1 MESTEQQVLEL
12 ARGYALQAEEPAL
25 EAVKTVFMRGR
36 GFGFRVCYTKPLA
49 DRDVRSRIMAAA
61 NLLLFVVT
69 GTPTNLD
76 LSTLPTSTRLYQDA
90 ELLVANTAPA

>member
-1 MESTEQQVLEL
+1 MENIEQQVLDL
-12 ARGYALQAEEPAL
+12 ARGYALQAEGPAL

-49 DRDVRSRIMAAA
+49 DRDVQSRITAAA
-61 NLLLFVVT
+61 NFLLFLVT

-76 LSTLPTSTRLYQDA
+76 LSTLPASTRLYQDA
-90 ELLVANTAPA
+90 ELLVANTPPA